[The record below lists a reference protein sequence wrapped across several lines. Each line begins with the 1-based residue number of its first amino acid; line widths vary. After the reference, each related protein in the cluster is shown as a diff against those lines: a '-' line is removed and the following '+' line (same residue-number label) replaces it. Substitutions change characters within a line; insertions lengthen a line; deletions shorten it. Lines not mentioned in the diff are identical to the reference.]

1 MHESRNTYN
10 HVFLMPQLLF
20 HVYGKS
26 KFPLILVK
34 SVFLIKLGAAA
45 VGADSVLAIVYAQDG
60 FAALRQ
66 LVVVGCRCE
75 FICGVRRGVH

>member
-1 MHESRNTYN
+1 MH
-10 HVFLMPQLLF
+10 
-20 HVYGKS
+20 GKS

-60 FAALRQ
+60 LVTLWQ
-66 LVVVGCRCE
+66 LVVVGCHCE
-75 FICGVRRGVH
+75 LLCGVRRGVH